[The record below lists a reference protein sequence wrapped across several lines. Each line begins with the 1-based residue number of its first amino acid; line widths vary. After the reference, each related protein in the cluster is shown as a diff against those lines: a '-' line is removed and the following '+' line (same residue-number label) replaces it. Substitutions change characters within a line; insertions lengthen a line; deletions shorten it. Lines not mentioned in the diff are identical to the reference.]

1 MNGRRR
7 NSVAVGLLVLFLL
20 GCSTATPT
28 GTPGVERLGAAVLR
42 YRGPEL
48 EAVLGY
54 RFAAA
59 NLGEDWLILDLAVT
73 GATGES
79 VEVHRRDISLLTP
92 AGGAVPLATQE
103 EFGEAFRRIQPV
115 IRRAAVA
122 ADPLDYW
129 SGRAPCEALLFVVP
143 GEGVAFDS
151 FTVNDRRVCFE
162 KLFFFLPG
170 GVQEGRYVLMM
181 RLPETEVRV
190 PFVLGVARK
199 GNGINP

>member
-1 MNGRRR
+1 M
-7 NSVAVGLLVLFLL
+7 
-20 GCSTATPT
+20 PT
-28 GTPGVERLGAAVLR
+28 GTPGVEQLGAAVLR

-73 GATGES
+73 GTTGES
-79 VEVHRRDISLLTP
+79 VEVHRTDISLLIP
-92 AGGAVPLATQE
+92 GGKEVPLATQE
-103 EFGEAFRRIQPV
+103 EFGREFRRIQPV
-115 IRRAAVA
+115 IRRSAVA

-129 SGRAPCEALLFVVP
+129 SGRVPCEALLFVVP

-162 KLFFFLPG
+162 KLFFPLPK
-170 GVQEGRYVLMM
+170 GVQEGRYVLVMK
-181 RLPETEVRV
+181 LPESEVRI
-190 PFVLGVARK
+190 PFTLGLAGR
-199 GNGINP
+199 GNPLNR